1 MAGTNPI
8 FSNQAWRPLHVRDC
22 FLFERGSTKAF
33 AGVTTVNLGLG
44 ANSNPGA
51 FPDVPAVLAIA
62 HDFGEASQP
71 GNIHSI
77 DVEQL
82 FSFAGS
88 TSVTANGNGPGTT
101 TIAGVRGAVTI
112 AAANTFASGFLYAVH
127 GKINVQGSL
136 SSANFLG
143 AVCGQLDLSS
153 TVSLTAVNLAAIV
166 GDMGG
171 TFSAGAITGEAGLQI
186 MLLTS
191 TAPGSLIGSVI
202 HAEALSSFF
211 LDVSNASYPSGWTA
225 QTTVSTVQ
233 GVLAVK
239 TPAGTAY
246 IPCYTTKG

>member
-51 FPDVPAVLAIA
+51 FPDVPAVIAIA

-88 TSVTANGNGPGTT
+88 TSVTANGNG
-101 TIAGVRGAVTI
+101 
-112 AAANTFASGFLYAVH
+112 AASDNISILIVIVAHIGF
-127 GKINVQGSL
+127 
-136 SSANFLG
+136 FLG
-143 AVCGQLDLSS
+143 NIPTSMASSS
-153 TVSLTAVNLAAIV
+153 TTYICILALGITSSIV
-166 GDMGG
+166 I
-171 TFSAGAITGEAGLQI
+171 S
-186 MLLTS
+186 
-191 TAPGSLIGSVI
+191 
-202 HAEALSSFF
+202 
-211 LDVSNASYPSGWTA
+211 
-225 QTTVSTVQ
+225 
-233 GVLAVK
+233 
-239 TPAGTAY
+239 
-246 IPCYTTKG
+246 